1 MSIWSILWNVLD
13 SDFGYDLGV
22 ACRKAI
28 LEGTN
33 RRRCSDDDNAAA
45 APAKE
50 TPEEAFEKMIRDNAT
65 QFDANSNPENFGP
78 AE

>member
-28 LEGTN
+28 LEGMN
-33 RRRCSDDDNAAA
+33 RRRSCDDDDVAA

-50 TPEEAFEKMIRDNAT
+50 TPEEAFEKMIRDNAA
-65 QFDANSNPENFGP
+65 QFDADSNPENFGP

>member
-22 ACRKAI
+22 ACRRAI

-33 RRRCSDDDNAAA
+33 RRRRVDDDDV
-45 APAKE
+45 PAKE
-50 TPEEAFEKMIRDNAT
+50 SPEEAFEKMIRDNAA
-65 QFDANSNPENFGP
+65 QFDAGNTPENFGP
-78 AE
+78 TE